1 MKNLILI
8 ILTFSA
14 LNLSAQTKKTP
25 VKVVN
30 AVKPIAGTLQPKAT
44 AVIKGNVQ
52 NFTGKYWEM
61 ALTGDLTNYRIT
73 IPVDKDGNFNTT
85 INLDDE
91 TEDIYLYLNDDAITI
106 CAQKN
111 DTIEIRWDNKDF
123 DKTFLVSSPQE
134 HVNSRLQDMLSIHK
148 LYRKEYMDLAQ
159 ALYSEKATDSVKFSQ
174 INTLYNKEMQF
185 ATADSSKLYQVS
197 LDGNNK
203 AQLVKVVNSKHI
215 EDQKM
220 TTDIYYKYT
229 NLLNENRLLPKYTLS
244 ITDTTAKRKKLNAQF
259 AAGTYKMES
268 EYAYQNSNEYK
279 QFLSNYIR
287 FSAVLSGA
295 EIMGSDWNN
304 KLIPFSA
311 SWRGYYL
318 AMANFSLY
326 ELRDWLIT
334 KEIMDDFEHYSFDDA
349 SDIYKDYITK
359 VKTPRYADSLKSFY
373 VKVQQL
379 KPGNMAP
386 GFNLKNDRGENVSL
400 KSLQGKVVYIDFWG
414 VGCGPCIDEIKNY
427 TAALHEKYKNKNI
440 VFLNVCVDTDEKTWK
455 QNITSLKVDGNNVIA
470 EGWARNPVCKQYNI
484 NGIPHYIIIG
494 ADGKMVNNNSPR
506 PSETLTLY
514 PELDKALK

>member
-1 MKNLILI
+1 MKNLFLI
-8 ILTFSA
+8 ILIFSA
-14 LNLSAQTKKTP
+14 LNLSAQTKKTR
-25 VKVVN
+25 VKAVN

-44 AVIKGNVQ
+44 AVIKGNVK
-52 NFTGKYWEM
+52 NFTEKYWEM
-61 ALTGDLTNYRIT
+61 VLTGDLTNYGLV
-73 IPVDKDGNFNTT
+73 IPVDKDGFFNTT

-106 CAQKN
+106 CAQKG
-111 DTIEIRWDNKDF
+111 DTIEINWDNKNF
-123 DKTFLVSSPQE
+123 DKTFLVSSSQK
-134 HVNSRLQDMLSIHK
+134 HINSRLQDMLSIYK
-148 LYRKEYMDLAQ
+148 LYRKEYMDLSQ
-159 ALYSEKATDSVKFSQ
+159 ALYSEKTADSVKFLQ
-174 INTLYNKEMQF
+174 INALYNKEMQV
-185 ATADSSKLYQVS
+185 ATIDSSKLYQIS
-197 LDGNNK
+197 LNGNNK
-203 AQLVKVVNSKHI
+203 AQPDKVVNSEHI
-215 EDQKM
+215 EDQKV

-229 NLLNENRLLPKYTLS
+229 NMLNNHGLLPRYTLY
-244 ITDTTAKRKKLNAQF
+244 ITDTTAKGKRLNEQF

-279 QFLSNYIR
+279 SFLSNYIR
-287 FSAVLSGA
+287 FSRVLSGA

-334 KEIMDDFEHYSFDDA
+334 KEIMFDFQQYSFDEA
-349 SDIYKDYITK
+349 SDVYKDYMTK

-386 GFNLKNDRGENVSL
+386 GFDLKNDRGENVSL
-400 KSLQGKVVYIDFWG
+400 KSLRGKVVYIDFWG
-414 VGCGPCIDEIKNY
+414 VGCGPCIGEIKNY

-455 QNITSLKVDGNNVIA
+455 QNIASLKVDGSNVIA
-470 EGWARNPVCKQYNI
+470 EGWTRNPVCKKYNI
-484 NGIPHYIIIG
+484 NGIPHYVIIG
-494 ADGKMVNNNSPR
+494 ADGKIVNNNSPR